1 MPHLGATFC
10 RWPGR
15 RYSDIR
21 WERLL
26 AWQRSSG
33 QAKVTSG
40 VSLSRSRAA
49 TIPTSP
55 RRCGPRRSDA
65 AAGEAGAPPERVG
78 VNAAPRVDQAFR
90 ERFRQL
96 PRYHV
101 RAPGRVNLIGE
112 HTDYNDGFVL
122 PAAIDRFVVIAA
134 APADDRVLRLHSLT
148 FGEEVLLPVDHP
160 EAPAGPPWARYIQG
174 VAGELR
180 RGGVPLPGLRAVGG
194 GDLPIG
200 AGLGRSAALE
210 VAAALT
216 LLEVAPAA
224 LSRREGALLAQ
235 RAEAEFVGVRCG
247 IMDQFTVALARPGHA
262 LFLDCRTLV

>member
-21 WERLL
+21 WGRLP
-26 AWQRSSG
+26 AWQRSSR
-33 QAKVTSG
+33 QAKVTSA

-49 TIPTSP
+49 TIPSSP

-78 VNAAPRVDQAFR
+78 VNAAPRVDQVFR

-122 PAAIDRFVVIAA
+122 PAAIDRFLVIAA
-134 APADDRVLRLHSLT
+134 APPDNRVLHLYSLT
-148 FGEEVLLPVDHP
+148 FGEEVRLPVGHP
-160 EAPAGPPWARYIQG
+160 EAPAGPPRAPSI
-174 VAGELR
+174 
-180 RGGVPLPGLRAVGG
+180 PG
-194 GDLPIG
+194 G
-200 AGLGRSAALE
+200 AGGM
-210 VAAALT
+210 
-216 LLEVAPAA
+216 
-224 LSRREGALLAQ
+224 G
-235 RAEAEFVGVRCG
+235 
-247 IMDQFTVALARPGHA
+247 
-262 LFLDCRTLV
+262 